1 MAEFLL
7 ALESEEI
14 PAAMQQPATEA
25 LAQALKERLSAL
37 KPRDLKPFWGPRRIG
52 LAVTIDVTVPAS
64 TVSERGPRITAP
76 EQALMGFLRKH
87 DAKKSDLQEEKGFW
101 VLNREIAERSAASF
115 LQEIVPEML
124 WNFTWPKSMRWG
136 NGSAFTWVRPLRR
149 VIAVLDGD
157 IVPFSLARGDDDGHG
172 LTSGN
177 LSQGHR
183 FLAPGLFAVSSYE
196 GYRDGLR
203 ERKVILEAEAR
214 RDVIWKGLKEVA
226 AAKNLQIVEDEGLLN
241 EVVGLTEWPVPMLGK
256 IDARFMELPDEVRQV
271 SMRTH
276 QRYFA
281 TYNEADGSAGDDRPA
296 PYFLFLANQE
306 FPNGGAATIA
316 GNERVLRARFAD
328 AWHFWELD
336 RKVTLESRV
345 GALNNVTFHG
355 KLGSVGDRVK
365 RIVELTDM
373 IADIIC
379 ETNEEKRYAHRA
391 AELAKADLTTG
402 MVGEFPELQG
412 IMGGYYADH
421 DGEDLAVVE
430 VIRSQYK
437 SSFDEQEPPAQVEE
451 RDSFLA
457 ANAER
462 VGKGSEDVKAIR
474 SQFES
479 SSDEQEPS
487 AQDEERKS
495 SLAAIAVALADRFD
509 ILAGF
514 FAIGEIPTGSGDPF
528 ALRRAALGII
538 RIIDRAKLTLNLED
552 VFKKALTSQPVNCDH
567 STVFAKFDKFM
578 AERVRV
584 QLRSNGVAQDI
595 IAAVMSKAL
604 NHDIRDLMKRAEA
617 LRFRFSKGDGPH
629 LVAASKRA
637 ANILHIENRKDGPHT
652 GEPDERLFVDRSER
666 ALHEALESAALKI
679 AASMDRTYYVEAM
692 KVAATLRAPLDQFF
706 EAVKVNDPD
715 RRINRLRL
723 LNRVN
728 EVLGQIADFSQ
739 IQG

>member
-37 KPRDLKPFWGPRRIG
+37 KPFDLKPFWGPRRIG
-52 LAVTIDVTVPAS
+52 LAVTIDATVPAS
-64 TVSERGPRITAP
+64 TQSERGPRVTAP
-76 EQALMGFLRKH
+76 DQAVMGFLRKH

-149 VIAVLDGD
+149 MIAVLDGD
-157 IVPFSLARGDDDGHG
+157 IVPFTLARGDDDGHG

-183 FLAPGLFAVSSYE
+183 FLAPELFAVSSYE
-196 GYRDGLR
+196 GYREGLR

-214 RDVIWKGLKEVA
+214 RDVIQKGLKEVA
-226 AAKNLQIVEDEGLLN
+226 AAQNLQIVEDKGLLD
-241 EVVGLTEWPVPMLGK
+241 EVLGLTEWPLPMLGK
-256 IDARFMELPDEVRQV
+256 IDAQFMELPDEVRQV

-281 TYNEADGSAGDDRPA
+281 TRYDGGSIA
-296 PYFLFLANQE
+296 PFFLFLANQE
-306 FPNGGAATIA
+306 FPDGGAATIA

-345 GALNNVTFHG
+345 GALDNVTFHE

-365 RIVELTDM
+365 RLVELTDV
-373 IADIIC
+373 IADIVC
-379 ETNEEKRYAHRA
+379 ETNEEKRHAHRA

-412 IMGGYYADH
+412 IAGEYYAKH
-421 DGEDLAVVE
+421 DGEAFE
-430 VIRSQYK
+430 VT
-437 SSFDEQEPPAQVEE
+437 A
-451 RDSFLA
+451 
-457 ANAER
+457 
-462 VGKGSEDVKAIR
+462 AIR
-474 SQFES
+474 AHYLSCADGEHGM
-479 SSDEQEPS
+479 PS
-487 AQDEERKS
+487 Y
-495 SLAAIAVALADRFD
+495 AAIAVALADRFD

-514 FAIGEIPTGSGDPF
+514 FAIGEMPTGSGDPF

-538 RIIDRAKLTLNLED
+538 RVIDRAGLTLDLED
-552 VFKKALTSQPVNCDH
+552 VFRKALTLQPVNCDH
-567 STVFAKFDKFM
+567 SAVFAKFDKFM

-584 QLRSNGVAQDI
+584 QLRGNGVAQDI
-595 IAAVMSKAL
+595 IAAVMSKAMD
-604 NHDIRDLMKRAEA
+604 NDIRDLMRRAEA
-617 LRFRFSKGDGPH
+617 LRLRFSRGDGPH

-652 GEPDERLFVDRSER
+652 GEPDERLFVDPSER
-666 ALHEALESAALKI
+666 ALHEALKSAAPEI
-679 AASMDRTYYVEAM
+679 AKFMDWTHYEKAM
-692 KVAATLRAPLDQFF
+692 KAAATLRAPIDQFF
-706 EAVKVNDPD
+706 EAVKVNDPHPA